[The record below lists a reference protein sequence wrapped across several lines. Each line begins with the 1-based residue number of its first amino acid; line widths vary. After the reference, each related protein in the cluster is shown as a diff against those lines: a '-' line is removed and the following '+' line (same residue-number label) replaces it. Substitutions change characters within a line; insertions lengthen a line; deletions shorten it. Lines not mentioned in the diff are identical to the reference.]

1 MTLMTHGE
9 FQTAS
14 EEWLAS
20 SAAGVLSSGKS
31 LALACQAEVQPAL
44 AAKLNEFDTVGA
56 SLLEG
61 AHGDVLSDDFLD
73 RMLESLDQV
82 DADTQ
87 PQIVETA
94 TNAAPNMHDDAW
106 MPQTLKTHLAN
117 ANIKVKWRKTGPGVQ
132 RAPLFTTETGERVY
146 LLRAQ
151 PGQIMPMH
159 SHAGDEWTLIL
170 QGGYKAG
177 EDHFVAGDLHAE
189 DDECQHQ
196 PVIDQGETCICLVVD
211 DGPLKFRNPL
221 LKFMQPLFRI

>member
-1 MTLMTHGE
+1 MTLMTHGD
-9 FQTAS
+9 FQTAG

-31 LALACQAEVQPAL
+31 LALACQAEAQPML

-73 RMLESLDQV
+73 RMMESLGRPE
-82 DADTQ
+82 ADPQ

-94 TNAAPNMHDDAW
+94 TDTGGDAW
-106 MPQTLKTHLAN
+106 IPQTLKTYLAN
-117 ANIKVKWRKTGPGVQ
+117 ADIKVKWRKTGPGVQ
-132 RAPLFTTETGERVY
+132 RAPLFTSETGERVY

-170 QGGYKAG
+170 QGGYQAG